1 MKDHSQTENQV
12 KADSLAEFTM
22 APGSPSSDIKMEPSW
37 KRQLA
42 DELSA
47 PYMLKLRQFLKNEL
61 DAGKKIYPKPSEWF
75 AAFDHTPFEKVKVV
89 ILGQDPYH
97 GPGQAHGL
105 CFSVRP
111 GVKPPPSLMNIYKEL
126 KSDVGIQPPDHGYLV
141 HWADQGVL
149 LLNSVLTV
157 REGQAASHQ
166 KKGWEE
172 FTDRAIHLLN
182 EKRENIVFVLW
193 GAYAQKKA
201 AFVDRTKH
209 LVLESVHPSPLS
221 ASRGFFGT
229 RPFSKIN
236 KYLESKGLEGIDWKL
251 PPVST
256 YTH

>member
-1 MKDHSQTENQV
+1 MKDAGHKSAV
-12 KADSLAEFTM
+12 MMD
-22 APGSPSSDIKMEPSW
+22 PSW
-37 KRQLA
+37 KRQLF
-42 DELSA
+42 DEFSA
-47 PYMLKLRQFLKNEL
+47 PY
-61 DAGKKIYPKPSEWF
+61 
-75 AAFDHTPFEKVKVV
+75 TPFEKVKVV

-111 GVKPPPSLMNIYKEL
+111 GVKPPPSLKNIYKEL
-126 KSDVGIQPPDHGYLV
+126 KTDVGIQTPDHGYLIS
-141 HWADQGVL
+141 WADQGVL

-157 REGQAASHQ
+157 REGEAASHQ
-166 KKGWEE
+166 KKGWEQ

-201 AFVDRTKH
+201 QFVDRKKH

-236 KYLESKGLEGIDWKL
+236 KYLESKGLDPINWEL
-251 PPVST
+251 PPLRT